1 MKKFAAM
8 ACLGLLVMG
17 AQAAEPEAPVRIF
30 GAGELALSQYSVI
43 ERLWTGTWRSA
54 FWLPAYGDAAAAIS
68 ALTAEAERRGADGV
82 VNLHCLRDGG
92 GWVGGYIC
100 YGLAIKLKQ

>member
-8 ACLGLLVMG
+8 ACLGLMTMG
-17 AQAAEPEAPVRIF
+17 AQAAEPEAPVRVF
-30 GAGELALSQYSVI
+30 DAGELALNQYSVV

-54 FWLPAYGDAAAAIS
+54 FWLPAYADAGTAIS
-68 ALTAEAERRGADGV
+68 ALTAKARDLGADGV
-82 VNLHCLRDGG
+82 VNLHCMNDAGGWGG
-92 GWVGGYIC
+92 GYLC